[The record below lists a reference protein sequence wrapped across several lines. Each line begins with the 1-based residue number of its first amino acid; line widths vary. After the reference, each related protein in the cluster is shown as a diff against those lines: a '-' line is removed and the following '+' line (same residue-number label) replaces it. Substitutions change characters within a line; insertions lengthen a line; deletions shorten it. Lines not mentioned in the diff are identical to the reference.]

1 CQFCFFFKQKTAYE
15 IMHNRKQDLRAY
27 RHHTKESLIAILE
40 QYNLSSDGKN
50 VLTSRALSSMSVE
63 LLKAVLCAIDRT
75 NNLVDIKSVKADEL
89 PEADILTYSFPCQDL
104 SVSGHWHNQTLG
116 IARDANNRSTLLWE
130 IERLLIEY
138 EASEKSLPR
147 YLLMENVSNILRSE
161 EHTSE
166 LQSRFDLVCRLLL

>member
-1 CQFCFFFKQKTAYE
+1 
-15 IMHNRKQDLRAY
+15 
-27 RHHTKESLIAILE
+27 
-40 QYNLSSDGKN
+40 
-50 VLTSRALSSMSVE
+50 
-63 LLKAVLCAIDRT
+63 
-75 NNLVDIKSVKADEL
+75 KADEL

-147 YLLMENVSNILRSE
+147 YLLMENVSNILSKKHIGNFREWLSFLESLGYYNQVYTLNAKDFGIPQTRVRTYLISVLVEDDIDKRQGE
-161 EHTSE
+161 EDYFYLNSLPKNTLLHSKSPPLE
-166 LQSRFDLVCRLLL
+166 QLIRFN